1 MVVRVVP
8 DIPAIS
14 RRFDYAVPPG
24 LAHAATVGHRVRV
37 RLHGRRVAAWV
48 VEAGVEPVEGIELQP
63 IAASSGLGPP
73 PGVVDLAEWAAWRWA
88 GPVSSFLATA
98 SPPRIVER
106 LPPTGGRE
114 TSGSFR
120 PGAFPSPGGEAI
132 QLVDQVLAA
141 SGPVTVRL
149 APCLDALRIVREVR
163 SRLGAAGVLVLVP
176 TVAAAAQVA
185 SRLEGDE
192 PGSVALLP
200 GDWPAAASGGVTVI
214 GTRAGAWAPLPAC
227 RAVVV
232 LDAHDERYREERAPT
247 WSAVDVAVER
257 ARRDGA
263 PCALVSPC
271 PGPDLLERSVEIT
284 TSRAAERRGWPLVEV
299 VDRRADDPRTGLFA
313 TRTVERCRQVLEERR
328 GPVVAV
334 LQRTGRARLLACS
347 ACRALCRCAVCG
359 GPVAAVDAVEDAVV
373 DDDGTADAA
382 GPADALGPP
391 AVGTVLLCRRCGA
404 RRPPVC
410 AECDSTRLGILRMGV
425 ARAAEELSALLG
437 EAAVEVTAR
446 TSPETPRLDDRLVV
460 GTEAALHRVARAA
473 LVVFLDFDQH
483 VLAPRYTAGEE
494 ALALVALAG
503 RLVGGRDGT
512 GRVVIQTRLADHE
525 VLRAAVQADPS
536 LLAASDRLVRSQLG
550 LPPFGA
556 LAVVSGEGA
565 EAFAR
570 MVAGQAGPGSADGV
584 AGQAGPGS
592 ADGVAGQAGSG
603 SADGVTATALATGEW
618 LLRAPDASAL
628 ADAIAAVPRPPGRLR
643 VAIDPRHL

>member
-1 MVVRVVP
+1 MSGASGPVPTAGAPSAGPGPDRPTVVRVVP
-8 DIPAIS
+8 DVPAIS
-14 RRFDYAVPPG
+14 RRFDYVVPPD
-24 LAHAATVGHRVRV
+24 LARAATVGHRVRV

-48 VEAGVEPVEGIELQP
+48 VEAGVEPAEGIELRP

-73 PGVVDLAEWAAWRWA
+73 PAVVDLAEWAAWRWA

-98 SPPRIVER
+98 SPPRVVER
-106 LPPTGGRE
+106 LPSTVGRE
-114 TSGSFR
+114 TQSSFR
-120 PGAFPSPGGEAI
+120 PGALPSPGGEAVA
-132 QLVDQVLAA
+132 LVDQVLAA

-163 SRLGAAGVLVLVP
+163 SRLGPAGVLVLVP

-200 GDWPAAASGGVTVI
+200 RDWPAAGGGGVTVV
-214 GTRAGAWAPLPAC
+214 GARAGAWAPLPAC

-263 PCALVSPC
+263 PCVLVSPC

-313 TRTVERCRQVLEERR
+313 TRTVTRCRQVLDEHR

-359 GPVAAVDAVEDAVV
+359 GPAAAVDTA
-373 DDDGTADAA
+373 ADAA
-382 GPADALGPP
+382 DVAATVD
-391 AVGTVLLCRRCGA
+391 TVLSCRRCGA

-410 AECDSTRLGILRMGV
+410 AECDSARLGILRMGV

-437 EAAVEVTAR
+437 EDAVEVTAR
-446 TSPETPRLDDRLVV
+446 TSRETRGDERLVV
-460 GTEAALHRVARAA
+460 GTEAVLHRVTRAA

-483 VLAPRYTAGEE
+483 LLAPRYTAGEE
-494 ALALVALAG
+494 ALALVARAG
-503 RLVGGRDGT
+503 RLVGGREGT
-512 GRVVIQTRLADHE
+512 GRVVVQTRLADHE
-525 VLRAAVQADPS
+525 VLRAAVQADPA
-536 LLAASDRLVRSQLG
+536 LLAASDRSVRAQLG

-570 MVAGQAGPGSADGV
+570 AVAGHAVPGPPTGV
-584 AGQAGPGS
+584 
-592 ADGVAGQAGSG
+592 D
-603 SADGVTATALATGEW
+603 ATALATGEW
-618 LLRAPDASAL
+618 LLRAPDATVL
-628 ADAIAAVPRPPGRLR
+628 ADAMAAVPRPPGRLR
-643 VAIDPRHL
+643 VAVDPRHL